1 MRDTLRN
8 ILLSVVLVLAF
19 AGCDVH
25 EFPKEHYDKV
35 PFQLHLD
42 FTTDMPLHTEVGY
55 TRGGDSETKS
65 AIDFHDV
72 RYTINAYRTDNAR
85 NESRVADATFVFTK
99 SDYADLNYTADLRLE
114 EGTYDFKVWTDY
126 VNINSTE
133 DKYYDTHDFSEIILA
148 NREEH
153 SGSNDFRD
161 VFRGYASATVTN
173 PAYYTG
179 SAVNAIDNQAVA
191 EMKRPVGK
199 FKFISTDV
207 EIFLSRVAMKM
218 QEQGLLPN
226 ISATAGTRPY
236 YEMLLQSINLSDYYV
251 VFRYNA
257 FMPCS
262 FNMFTDKPAD
272 SWTGMSFVSPMYI
285 EGDYEMN
292 LGYDYI
298 FVNGSETTMSISL
311 EVYNKNGELMSSSNP
326 VNVPIVRNKLTVVR
340 GEFLT
345 SKASGGVSI
354 NPGYDG
360 PDYNIEIQNKL

>member
-1 MRDTLRN
+1 
-8 ILLSVVLVLAF
+8 
-19 AGCDVH
+19 
-25 EFPKEHYDKV
+25 
-35 PFQLHLD
+35 
-42 FTTDMPLHTEVGY
+42 MPLHTEVGY
-55 TRGGDSETKS
+55 TRGGDAETKS

-85 NESRVADATFVFTK
+85 NENRVADATFVFTK
-99 SDYADLNYTADLRLE
+99 SDYADLNYTADLLLE